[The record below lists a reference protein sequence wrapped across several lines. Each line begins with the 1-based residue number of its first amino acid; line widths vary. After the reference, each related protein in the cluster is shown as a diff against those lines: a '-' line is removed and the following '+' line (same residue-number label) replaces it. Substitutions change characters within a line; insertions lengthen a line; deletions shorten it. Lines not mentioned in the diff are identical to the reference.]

1 MKNKIKVST
10 TSFIDRVYI
19 QNSTTG
25 APLTGLAYNTAG
37 LTFYYIKIFDTS
49 ATAVTL
55 ANCTLGTYTSGGF
68 KEVDATNLPGLYEI
82 HYPNAMLSSAT
93 KVHAILKGASNMQAV
108 PIEIELDAVNY
119 QSATNFGLSCLPT
132 ANPGSA
138 NGLLRMGSSSSGDV
152 SVLSGVVA
160 CSVASGGIASGSF
173 GSGAITA
180 AAFAAN
186 ALGAVWDEARSGHT
200 TSGTFGAY
208 VLANTASDAAIA
220 PASTA
225 LSTAT
230 WTGTRA
236 GYLDNLSA
244 GAVATASALSTAAGN
259 ITTILGQT
267 GTTGVVIASGAITAS
282 TIASDAITA
291 AKIATGAITS
301 AKFAAGAIDA
311 AAIATGAIDA
321 DALAADAVTEI
332 WAVAVPGSFSS
343 GSAAYVLGNIATGT
357 PPTAAAI
364 ADAVWDEAR
373 TGHTTSGTFGY
384 YLDSAISGVSGGGG
398 ATAADIADAVWD
410 ELISGHATSGSFAA
424 AVTTDQASLSTL
436 LSRLSSTRAGNLDY
450 LDAAIT
456 STASGSALSSVAS
469 NVTTILGQTGTTGV
483 VVAAGSKSG
492 YALSSSG
499 LDAVVVETGV
509 NARQALSV
517 IAAAGGGVLAGAGT
531 GTITI
536 KGANVATTR
545 ITATTDSSGNRSS
558 ITLSLP
564 S

>member
-1 MKNKIKVST
+1 VKDKT
-10 TSFIDRVYI
+10 TAGITSYIDRVWI
-19 QNSTTG
+19 QNSSTG
-25 APLTGLAYNTAG
+25 AGLTGLAYNTAS
-37 LTFYYIKIFDTS
+37 LVMYYTRIGDTS

-82 HYPNAMLSSAT
+82 HYPNAMLASGAR
-93 KVHAILKGASNMQAV
+93 KVHAMLKGAASMQPLA
-108 PIEIELDAVNY
+108 IEIELDAVDY
-119 QSATNFGLSCLPT
+119 LSAVNFGLTCLPSAAHSNTGGLITFGTSTGQFDPSLGQVKVLGTQQT
-132 ANPGSA
+132 A
-138 NGLLRMGSSSSGDV
+138 
-152 SVLSGVVA
+152 
-160 CSVASGGIASGSF
+160 IAGK
-173 GSGAITA
+173 
-180 AAFAAN
+180 
-186 ALGAVWDEARSGHT
+186 VWDELTSAHT
-200 TSGTFGAY
+200 TAGTYG
-208 VLANTASDAAIA
+208 LAAASD
-220 PASTA
+220 TA
-225 LSTAT
+225 GTTTLLSRLSS
-230 WTGTRA
+230 TRA

-244 GAVATASALSTAAGN
+244 GAVALAS
-259 ITTILGQT
+259 
-267 GTTGVVIASGAITAS
+267 GVSLADGAITAAK
-282 TIASDAITA
+282 IASDAITA

-321 DALAADAVTEI
+321 DALATDAVTEI

-357 PPTAAAI
+357 PPTKEAVAAE
-364 ADAVWDEAR
+364 VWA
-373 TGHTTSGTFGY
+373 TALPGSFSSGQAGY
-384 YLDSAISGVSGGGG
+384 ILPNISGGGG
-398 ATAADIADAVWD
+398 TDPWSVSLPGAYSAGTAGYIVGTNLNATVSSRSTYAGAD
-410 ELISGHATSGSFAA
+410 TSG
-424 AVTTDQASLSTL
+424 TTTL
-436 LSRLSSTRAGNLDY
+436 LSRLSSTRAGYLDNLTNLDAAVSTRSTYAGGDTAGTTTLLARLTSTRAGNLDY

-456 STASGSALSSVAS
+456 STASASGLSSVAS
-469 NVTTILGQTGTTGV
+469 NVSTILGQTGTTGV

-492 YALSSSG
+492 YSLASSG
-499 LDAVVVETGV
+499 LDSVVIETGV

-517 IAAAGGGVLAGAGT
+517 VAAAGGGVLAGAGT

>member
-1 MKNKIKVST
+1 MFSKIKAGT
-10 TSFIDRVYI
+10 TSLMLPIFVRD
-19 QNSTTG
+19 SSSSTG
-25 APLTGLAYNTAG
+25 AGLSLAYNASG
-37 LTFYYIKIFDTS
+37 LVGEYRRIGASTWTTITL
-49 ATAVTL
+49 ATA
-55 ANCTLGTYTSGGF
+55 TLGTYTSGGWVADGSDTGSY
-68 KEVDATNLPGLYEI
+68 EVGI
-82 HYPNAMLSSAT
+82 PNAAVASGA
-93 KVHAILKGASNMQAV
+93 KGVIIRFRGAANMV
-108 PIEIELDAVNY
+108 PVRIYIELDAVDY
-119 QSATNFGLSCLPT
+119 QDSG
-132 ANPGSA
+132 
-138 NGLLRMGSSSSGDV
+138 RMGLTALPAAAADGAGGLPVIGTNNNQFSSTLGKV
-152 SVLSGVVA
+152 T
-160 CSVASGGIASGSF
+160 IANNAINNNTF
-173 GSGAITA
+173 AAGAITA
-180 AAFAAN
+180 ATFAAN
-186 ALGAVWDEARSGHT
+186 ALGAVWDEA
-200 TSGTFGAY
+200 TSSHVTAGTYGVSA
-208 VLANTASDAAIA
+208 ASD
-220 PASTA
+220 TA
-225 LSTAT
+225 GTTTLLSRLSA
-230 WTGTRA
+230 TRA

-244 GAVATASALSTAAGN
+244 GAVATASALTTVGGN
-259 ITTILGQT
+259 VTTILGQT
-267 GTTGVVIASGAITAS
+267 GTTGVVIADGAITAAK
-282 TIASDAITA
+282 IASDAITA
-291 AKIATGAITS
+291 AKIATGAITA

-321 DALAADAVTEI
+321 DALATDAVTEI
-332 WAVAVPGSFSS
+332 WSMAVPGAYAS
-343 GSAAYVLGNIATGT
+343 GTAAYVLGNIATGT

-384 YLDSAISGVSGGGG
+384 YLDSAISAISGGGG
-398 ATAADIADAVWD
+398 PSAATIADAVWD
-410 ELISGHATSGSFAA
+410 ELISGHATTGSFGA